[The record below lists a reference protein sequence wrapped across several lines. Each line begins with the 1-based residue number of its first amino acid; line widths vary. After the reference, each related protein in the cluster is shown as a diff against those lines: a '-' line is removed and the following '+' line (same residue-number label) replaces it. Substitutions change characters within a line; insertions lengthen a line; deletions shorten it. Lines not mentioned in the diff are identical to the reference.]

1 MHVQCCKCMFSPCYF
16 LSTKCLDEDSGAED
30 NQFTAPTGCCRGQ
43 GRCGVSPA
51 CLCVLCRHPCHRW
64 GLIPRIVRDVKLIIQ
79 PQGKGKKKETTE
91 FFFAHGNFVDHLL
104 SYILCMIWKDS
115 SFYLDSHQDRNSN
128 KTPLTSAT
136 KVTLFPQ
143 PLLNFGSISEQINPM
158 KFSLSNFRL
167 RRSVVNAHFS
177 FGQLCWKTKEVL

>member
-16 LSTKCLDEDSGAED
+16 LSTRSLDEDSAAED
-30 NQFTAPTGCCRGQ
+30 NQLTAPAGCCRGR
-43 GRCGVSPA
+43 GRYAVSPA
-51 CLCVLCRHPCHRW
+51 RSCVLCRHPCHRQ
-64 GLIPRIVRDVKLIIQ
+64 GLIPGIATGVKLIIQ
-79 PQGKGKKKETTE
+79 PQGKGKKKKKKETTE
-91 FFFAHGNFVDHLL
+91 FFFVDRLP
-104 SYILCMIWKDS
+104 SYIHCMIWKDS
-115 SFYLDSHQDRNSN
+115 SFYLDSHQDRNSI

-136 KVTLFPQ
+136 KVTLFPE

-158 KFSLSNFRL
+158 KFSLSNFRK